1 MLLFG
6 RINLLQVE
14 GVMKKEIDIREKMKT
29 IMRKRFFP
37 NHYYMEV
44 YNILQ
49 FLSQG
54 SKSVYEYF
62 KQMKIVII
70 RANISKDREATMDR
84 FLNGLVE
91 ILLI

>member
-1 MLLFG
+1 
-6 RINLLQVE
+6 
-14 GVMKKEIDIREKMKT
+14 
-29 IMRKRFFP
+29 
-37 NHYYMEV
+37 MEV

-70 RANISKDREATMDR
+70 RANISKDREAKMDR